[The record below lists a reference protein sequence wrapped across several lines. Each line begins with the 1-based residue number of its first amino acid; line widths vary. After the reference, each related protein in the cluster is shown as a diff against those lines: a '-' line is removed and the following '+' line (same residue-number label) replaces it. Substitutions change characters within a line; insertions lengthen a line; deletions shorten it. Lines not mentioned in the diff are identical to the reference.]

1 MSAQGVFI
9 NDDEVGFEQR
19 PKSKKQLKDLI
30 AAGKLNTI
38 YVEAVNL
45 IGPEQY
51 AGPVTKEILEEQG
64 EITFV
69 GPSPYNARNFFGQFY
84 VDKKGAVNVK

>member
-1 MSAQGVFI
+1 MSAQGIFI
-9 NDDEVGFEQR
+9 IDDEVGFEDR

-30 AAGKLNTI
+30 ATGKLDTI

-69 GPSPYNARNFFGQFY
+69 GPSPYTARNFYGKFFIN
-84 VDKKGAVNVK
+84 KKGEVSVS

>member
-9 NDDEVGFEQR
+9 IDDEVGFEQR

-30 AAGKLNTI
+30 AAGKLDTI

-51 AGPVTKEILEEQG
+51 AGPVTKEILKEQG
-64 EITFV
+64 DILFV
-69 GPSPYNARNFFGQFY
+69 GPSPYEARNFFGTFY
-84 VDKKGAVNVK
+84 INNKGEVGVK

>member
-1 MSAQGVFI
+1 MFI
-9 NDDEVGFEQR
+9 IDDEVGFEQR

-30 AAGKLNTI
+30 AAGKLDTI

-64 EITFV
+64 
-69 GPSPYNARNFFGQFY
+69 
-84 VDKKGAVNVK
+84 K

>member
-9 NDDEVGFEQR
+9 IDDEVGFEQR

-30 AAGKLNTI
+30 AAGKLDTI

-45 IGPEQY
+45 IGPEQLLKRY
-51 AGPVTKEILEEQG
+51 
-64 EITFV
+64 
-69 GPSPYNARNFFGQFY
+69 
-84 VDKKGAVNVK
+84 